1 LDANFG
7 QIEPVRQKRFDLG
20 AMLPF
25 PHSTG
30 GPRRPFSVHG
40 MHKAQMTTNLNNA
53 PAANDTG
60 IPASTAASPIADV
73 PPMTQRRVLGL
84 SLPIIG
90 ENLLQSAV
98 GIIDTLMI
106 ARVGSAALAGVG
118 VSLEIVFFLIAIL
131 SSISIGGTVLI
142 SQAIGA
148 GNRARAN
155 TLARQTV
162 LWGFLLAIPL
172 GILGYVLAQPLI
184 GLFHTEPDVE
194 THAVTYLQIT
204 GGLIVSLLMT
214 FVCGA
219 VLRGAGDSRSPL
231 IASFVAN
238 LVKIVL
244 SYGLIFGNFGL
255 PRMEVAGSAI
265 SSSLARGV
273 AVVIMLWILYSGRR
287 QVTIRGAGSWM
298 PRVSYVTQLLRLGVP
313 AAIEQ
318 MLTSAG
324 FTAIISI
331 VAIIGTPAL
340 AAQQISF
347 NSLSLAIMP
356 GFGFA
361 IAATALVGQSIG
373 AQRPDHARA
382 AARIANRWATVWLG
396 TAAVLYIVFSEQI
409 VRIYTDDP
417 AVVDQGSAAMKA
429 IGIGLPLWASWTVH
443 AGVLRGSGDTRSPL
457 IFGVSAMWL
466 AVLLSW
472 ILVNFFDGQLWMV
485 WLTFFV
491 TTPIPAIMNW
501 VNFRKRIHRAEQDLV
516 APVPALTG

>member
-1 LDANFG
+1 MTTTTTDNAATG
-7 QIEPVRQKRFDLG
+7 RPSAAGREIAAG
-20 AMLPF
+20 AM
-25 PHSTG
+25 
-30 GPRRPFSVHG
+30 VD
-40 MHKAQMTTNLNNA
+40 A
-53 PAANDTG
+53 
-60 IPASTAASPIADV
+60 

-90 ENLLQSAV
+90 ENFLQSAV

-118 VSLEIVFFLIAIL
+118 VSLEIVFFMIAIL

-148 GNRARAN
+148 RNRERAN

-162 LWGFLLAIPL
+162 LWGLMLSIPL
-172 GILGYVLAQPLI
+172 GVLGYVSAPGLI
-184 GLFHTEPDVE
+184 GLFHTEPDVAE
-194 THAVTYLQIT
+194 YATTYLQIT
-204 GGLIVSLLMT
+204 VSMIVTLLMT

-231 IASFVAN
+231 VASLVAN
-238 LVKIVL
+238 AVKIVL

-265 SSSLARGV
+265 SSGIARGAAV
-273 AVVIMLWILYSGRR
+273 AIMLWILYFGARR
-287 QVTIRGAGSWM
+287 VTIRGPGSWI
-298 PRVSYVTQLLRLGVP
+298 PNFSYVGQLLRLGVP

-318 MLTSAG
+318 MLLSAG
-324 FTAIISI
+324 FTVIISI
-331 VAIIGTPAL
+331 VAVIGTPAL

-373 AQRPDHARA
+373 ANRPDHARE
-382 AARIANRWATVWLG
+382 AARIANRWATIWLG
-396 TAAVLYIVFSEQI
+396 AAAVVYIVFSEQI
-409 VRIYTDDP
+409 VRIYTDDQ
-417 AVVDQGSAAMKA
+417 AVIDQGSAAMKA
-429 IGIGLPLWASWTVH
+429 IGLGLPLWASWTVH
-443 AGVLRGSGDTRSPL
+443 AGALRGSGDTRSPL
-457 IFGVSAMWL
+457 VFGTSAMWL

-472 ILVNFFDGQLWMV
+472 VLVHFFIGQLWMV

-491 TTPIPAIMNW
+491 TTPIPAVMNR
-501 VNFRKRIHRAEQDLV
+501 VTFRQRIRRAEQDLV
-516 APVPALTG
+516 QPVPALTA

>member
-1 LDANFG
+1 MTTVA
-7 QIEPVRQKRFDLG
+7 IEPDF
-20 AMLPF
+20 
-25 PHSTG
+25 
-30 GPRRPFSVHG
+30 
-40 MHKAQMTTNLNNA
+40 A
-53 PAANDTG
+53 PSEEIT
-60 IPASTAASPIADV
+60 ASPSLADQ
-73 PPMTQRRVLGL
+73 PMNQRRVLGL

-106 ARVGSAALAGVG
+106 AHVGSAALAGVG
-118 VSLEIVFFLIAIL
+118 VSLEIVFFMIAIL

-148 GNRARAN
+148 GFQVNAN

-162 LWGFLLAIPL
+162 LWGFVLSVPL
-172 GILGYVLAQPLI
+172 GILGYLFAPALI
-184 GLFHTEPDVE
+184 QVFHTEPDVE
-194 THAVTYLQIT
+194 QHAITYLRIT
-204 GGLIVSLLMT
+204 GGFIVTLLMT

-231 IASFVAN
+231 FASLVAN
-238 LVKIVL
+238 VVKIVL
-244 SYGLIFGNFGL
+244 SYGLIFGNFGM

-265 SSSLARGV
+265 SSTIARGV
-273 AVVIMLWILYSGRR
+273 AVVIMLLILASGRR
-287 QVTIRGAGSWM
+287 KVTIAGGGSWL
-298 PRVSYVTQLLRLGVP
+298 PDLQHVSHLLRLGLP
-313 AAIEQ
+313 AALEQ

-331 VAIIGTPAL
+331 VAMIGTPAL

-373 AQRPDHARA
+373 AHRPDHARE
-382 AARIANRWATVWLG
+382 AARIANRWATIWL
-396 TAAVLYIVFSEQI
+396 TVAAVVYVVFSEQI
-409 VRIYTDDP
+409 VRIYTDDV

-429 IGIGLPLWASWTVH
+429 IGVGLPLWASWTVH
-443 AGVLRGSGDTRSPL
+443 AGALRGSGDTRSPL
-457 IFGVSAMWL
+457 IFGASAMWL

-472 ILVNFFDGQLWMV
+472 ILVAFFDGQLWMV
-485 WLTFFV
+485 WLTFLV

-501 VNFRKRIHRAEQDLV
+501 VRFRQRIHLAEQDKI
-516 APVPALTG
+516 ALA

>member
-1 LDANFG
+1 MTTPAAVAA
-7 QIEPVRQKRFDLG
+7 ITETTVESEPVESMEVD
-20 AMLPF
+20 A
-25 PHSTG
+25 
-30 GPRRPFSVHG
+30 
-40 MHKAQMTTNLNNA
+40 
-53 PAANDTG
+53 
-60 IPASTAASPIADV
+60 

-84 SLPIIG
+84 AIPIIG

-148 GNRARAN
+148 GTHDRAN

-162 LWGFLLAIPL
+162 LWGFLLSIPL
-172 GILGYVLAQPLI
+172 GIFGYIFAPYLI
-184 GLFHTEPDVE
+184 QLFHTEPDVE
-194 THAVTYLQIT
+194 QFAITYLQIT
-204 GGLIVSLLMT
+204 GGLIVTLLMT

-219 VLRGAGDSRSPL
+219 VLRGAGDGRSPL

-265 SSSLARGV
+265 SSSIARGV
-273 AVVIMLWILYSGRR
+273 AVVIMLWILASGRR
-287 QVTIRGAGSWM
+287 QVTIRGSGSWL
-298 PRVSYVTQLLRLGVP
+298 PKILYVTQLLRLGVP

-331 VAIIGTPAL
+331 VALVGTPAL

-373 AQRPDHARA
+373 AHRPDHARA
-382 AARIANRWATVWLG
+382 AARIANRWATIWLA
-396 TAAVLYIVFSEQI
+396 TAAVIYIVFSEQI
-409 VRIYTDDP
+409 VRIYTDDL

-443 AGVLRGSGDTRSPL
+443 AGALRGSGDTRSPL
-457 IFGVSAMWL
+457 IYGASAMWM

-472 ILVNFFDGQLWMV
+472 VLVNFFDGQLWWV
-485 WLTFFV
+485 WATFFV

-501 VNFRKRIHRAEQDLV
+501 ITFRKRMRRAEHELFASSV
-516 APVPALTG
+516 VSRHV